1 MAMANGTVQLI
12 QKRANDDDDEEEEE
26 EEEAHTETILRKKVH
41 STINS
46 SVTKINY

>member
-26 EEEAHTETILRKKVH
+26 EEEAHTETILRKKVQ